1 MGTRKI
7 VIVEDHAWFR
17 DSLRSMLS
25 NSPEL
30 EVVGEAA
37 DGLEAIAEIEK
48 KQPELILLDL
58 SLPKLSGFLV
68 LREIK
73 NRLPGIKVLV
83 LTIHEAD
90 DYVLDAFAAGAD
102 GYCLKDNDRRE
113 IMDAI
118 RRVLKDEIYVSSI
131 LSSDLKQRISEYHQ
145 KT

>member
-7 VIVEDHAWFR
+7 VIVEDHVWFR
-17 DSLRSMLS
+17 ESLRSMLS

-48 KQPELILLDL
+48 KQPELVLLDL
-58 SLPKLSGFLV
+58 SLPKLSGFFV

-73 NRLPGIKVLV
+73 DRLPDIKVLV

-90 DYVLDAFAAGAD
+90 DYVLDAFASGAD
-102 GYCLKDNDRRE
+102 GYCLKDNDRKE
-113 IMDAI
+113 MIDAI
-118 RRVLKDEIYVSSI
+118 WRVLKDEIYVSPT

-145 KT
+145 KI